1 MSIHALVECL
11 KRETESIASEYKTDI
26 IWGKVISIDPLKISL
41 DATKIV
47 LSDNFLTLSAF
58 CTDQYI
64 TQAETTTNSSGGE
77 NSHTHT
83 IPAKTQLLWR
93 GLRVNDVVNIVH
105 SSDKQKYYIL
115 GYQDFK
121 IWGVGDDTANNSIK

>member
-1 MSIHALVECL
+1 MSIHALAECL

-41 DATKIV
+41 EATKIV

-64 TQAETTTNSSGGE
+64 TQVETTTTQAVE
-77 NSHTHT
+77 KTHT
-83 IPAKTQLLWR
+83 LTQYQLKPNFY
-93 GLRVNDVVNIVH
+93 GVVYV
-105 SSDKQKYYIL
+105 
-115 GYQDFK
+115 
-121 IWGVGDDTANNSIK
+121 